1 MDGLKDL
8 DEFLWLLLV
17 KNLYKDVENGN
28 SE

>member
-8 DEFLWLLLV
+8 DEFLWLLFV
-17 KNLYKDVENGN
+17 KNLDKDVENGN